1 MKEFIYLFVM
11 IATLIIFTLS
21 CSKKKP
27 PESSKPV
34 EPAPLSSPVP
44 KPSPAGP
51 MRTRRRRR
59 RGRYPLTEMEDVE
72 EDARKEEKKEIGDE
86 NEGWIREEDYL
97 ARIKKEG
104 KNRVEP
110 EDHRIIEKFDGEVKK
125 SARAKKSEKSKK
137 SEKKKEIPI
146 PPTAKEQL
154 ITNGS
159 KPDNDYPTPDFESDW
174 GSEKE
179 KKKEAEEEKKDGDSS
194 GDF

>member
-1 MKEFIYLFVM
+1 MKEIIYLFTM

-44 KPSPAGP
+44 KPSPATP
-51 MRTRRRRR
+51 MRIRRRRR
-59 RGRYPLTEMEDVE
+59 RGRYPLTELEDVE
-72 EDARKEEKKEIGDE
+72 EDVKTEKKKELGDE

-110 EDHRIIEKFDGEVKK
+110 EDHRTIEKFDGEVKK
-125 SARAKKSEKSKK
+125 SRKSEKSKK
-137 SEKKKEIPI
+137 SEKKKEVIPM
-146 PPTAKEQL
+146 PPIAKEQL
-154 ITNGS
+154 TTNGS
-159 KPDNDYPTPDFESDW
+159 KPDKDYMPIPDIKSDW

-179 KKKEAEEEKKDGDSS
+179 KKKEAEEEKNDEDYV
-194 GDF
+194 